1 MCFPRSFK
9 LPIDMEK
16 ETVETLLHR
25 LGMDDCKKEFQKQ
38 DLSVAL
44 LLGLSENE
52 LNNVLRKINLTLG
65 KQIKICQ
72 EIKVM
77 KSRK

>member
-1 MCFPRSFK
+1 MCCPRSFQ

-16 ETVETLLHR
+16 ESAESLLHR

-38 DLSVAL
+38 ELSVAL
-44 LLGLSENE
+44 LLQLSEND
-52 LNNVLRKINLTLG
+52 LNKALEKMNLTLG